1 MYAKLKFNSGVST
14 ALAIRDIVRLIT
26 ESAAGSASLSNLGS
40 IDTSSSTLTAGVNSG
55 WTLYTGQS
63 IPANS
68 TAASATSDSFYT
80 LQATSATNSRT
91 KYCAIHG
98 NCHFSSGSGMT
109 YTTNNAAGILISNV
123 NDPTLS
129 NANANYNF
137 GSGYNSTS
145 TSYMNDMG
153 FNVPSMYASPM
164 YIWADPTRIIMYAA
178 NWMDGRGPLF
188 TGNFEGNQGPL
199 DVWKTKCPTM
209 TLFDSTYNIHA
220 SAGHEGMGRGD
231 SYFTA
236 NYGRRWAQIH
246 NITSHGMLPGATAAH
261 LFFSADSYTGHSLDY
276 QSPRAMDTS
285 LTEMNVA
292 NLRKTYGDYGRANS
306 SILHNGNTPANY
318 AQGLATHKGFDSSG
332 NSTLVAE
339 PLYFMAS
346 GGSPTSYNFSNLTNT
361 WRVPSNIGT
370 NGEVVTIGSDTY
382 TYITMSAYALHS
394 YLVKNT

>member
-68 TAASATSDSFYT
+68 AAASATSDSFYT

-109 YTTNNAAGILISNV
+109 YTDANAAGILISNV

-129 NANANYNF
+129 NANTSYNF
-137 GSGYNSTS
+137 GSGYHSTS
-145 TSYMNDMG
+145 TAYMNDQG
-153 FNVPSMYASPM
+153 FVVPSMYTSPI
-164 YIWADPTRIIMYAA
+164 YIWADPTRIIMYSDT
-178 NWMDGRGPLF
+178 WYSGRGPLF

-199 DVWKTKCPTM
+199 DVWKQKCPTM
-209 TLFDSTYNIHA
+209 TLFDTTYNTA
-220 SAGHEGMGRGD
+220 SQMGSEGMGRGD
-231 SYFTA
+231 SYFSGV
-236 NYGRRWAQIH
+236 YGRRYMQLH
-246 NITSHGMLPGATAAH
+246 NVTSHGPMPGTTAAH
-261 LFFSADSYTGHSLDY
+261 IFSPAYSYTTLGIVHSNI
-276 QSPRAMDTS
+276 RAVDTS
-285 LTEMNVA
+285 LTEVA
-292 NLRKTYGDYGRANS
+292 SGTVRQAWGDYGRAET
-306 SILHNGNTPANY
+306 SILNNNAAASY
-318 AQGLATHKGFDSSG
+318 SQGLATHKGFDSSG

-339 PLYFMAS
+339 PMYYRAP
-346 GGSPTSYNFSNLTNT
+346 GASPTTYNFSTLTNT

-382 TYITMSAYALHS
+382 TYITIDATSSNS
-394 YLVKNT
+394 YLIKNT